1 MKNCVFLDKA
11 GFEINM
17 RRSRGWSR
25 RGAQAI
31 IKSPSARGVSRTVT
45 GDISA
50 LGVANVSMREP
61 GNSKKRIVV
70 GATKRKA
77 PEDTASA
84 ILKGTTACHYVQFIS
99 DTLDIMDVFP
109 NMKGLHI
116 VMANAPIHSPEAID
130 LIILERGYIRVY
142 LYTYITTTLFHL
154 NSDLLGCFG
163 KL

>member
-11 GFEINM
+11 GFDINM
-17 RRSRGWSR
+17 QRSRGWSR

-31 IKSPSARGVSRTVT
+31 IKSLSARGVSHTVT

-61 GNSKKRIVV
+61 GNIKKRIVV

-77 PEDTASA
+77 PGDMASA
-84 ILKGTTACHYVQFIS
+84 ILKGTMACHYVQFNS

-109 NMKGLHI
+109 SMKGLHI
-116 VMANAPIHSPEAID
+116 AMANAPIHSPEAID
-130 LIILERGYIRVY
+130 PIILERVTYV
-142 LYTYITTTLFHL
+142 YTYIATTLFYL